1 MYHHRAVTSVCASCV
16 APGREPGTVI
26 VQVQLGCFPVG
37 TFATLIAWI
46 ITLYMYVLIA
56 RIVIE
61 MIQSFSRSFSP
72 PKWFYVIAEPIFMV
86 TDPPVRL
93 LRRII
98 PPLPLGNIRLDIS
111 VIVLFFGLSILRV
124 LVTFIP
130 F

>member
-1 MYHHRAVTSVCASCV
+1 M
-16 APGREPGTVI
+16 
-26 VQVQLGCFPVG
+26 G

-46 ITLYMYVLIA
+46 ISLYMYVLIA

-72 PKWFYVIAEPIFMV
+72 PKWFYVLAEPIFMV
-86 TDPPVRL
+86 TDPPVKL
-93 LRRII
+93 LRRVI

-111 VIVLFFGLSILRV
+111 VIVLFFILSILGS
-124 LVTFIP
+124 LVRLLP

>member
-1 MYHHRAVTSVCASCV
+1 MPSHPLRMLCGQFKNALPY
-16 APGREPGTVI
+16 TVQ

-37 TFATLIAWI
+37 TIAYLIAWI
-46 ITLYMYVLIA
+46 IDIYMYVLIA

-72 PKWFYVIAEPIFMV
+72 PKWFYVVAEPIFMV
-86 TDPPVRL
+86 TDPPVKL
-93 LRRII
+93 LRRVI

-111 VIVLFFGLSILRV
+111 VIVLFFILSILRA
-124 LVTFIP
+124 LVTLLP